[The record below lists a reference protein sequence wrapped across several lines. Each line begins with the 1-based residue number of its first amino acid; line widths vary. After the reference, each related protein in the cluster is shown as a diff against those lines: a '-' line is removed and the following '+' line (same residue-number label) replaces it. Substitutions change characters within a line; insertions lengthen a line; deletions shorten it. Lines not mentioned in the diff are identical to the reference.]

1 MCPRGGGKER
11 KRLYEEG
18 LTAGAVTAATVVAME
33 EVRGTLSAT
42 RVYYYYH
49 CCCCYTAVNRGD
61 GSVERVKEKGKCS
74 QFWRTAV

>member
-18 LTAGAVTAATVVAME
+18 LTAGAVTAATVVAMD

-42 RVYYYYH
+42 RVYTTTTAAAV
-49 CCCCYTAVNRGD
+49 TAVNQGE
-61 GSVERVKEKGKCS
+61 GGVERVKEKGKCS

>member
-18 LTAGAVTAATVVAME
+18 LTAGAVTAATVVAIE
-33 EVRGTLSAT
+33 GKGELCRKQGSTTTHTAAAAT
-42 RVYYYYH
+42 
-49 CCCCYTAVNRGD
+49 AENQDNG
-61 GSVERVKEKGKCS
+61 GVERVKEKGECS

>member
-18 LTAGAVTAATVVAME
+18 LTAGAVTAVTVVAMD

-42 RVYYYYH
+42 RVYTTTTAAAV
-49 CCCCYTAVNRGD
+49 TAVN
-61 GSVERVKEKGKCS
+61 
-74 QFWRTAV
+74 